1 MHNYTVSVTRNSD
14 DKYIYFPFSF
24 DARINL
30 PAQEIWEEWKTTHRD
45 HEKCWLWP
53 LKFSQPTVE
62 PWPPAKG
69 GLQTLTY
76 QIPNPHDASKPKK
89 NATYQFH
96 ILEWDNDTL
105 TYAYRATDD
114 HPFLIGGGKLV
125 ITEIDSECCRF
136 LWQGEYKHKTGDP
149 RIEAQGDV
157 FAFFLCQF
165 FTTMAQN
172 IKKRVGF

>member
-14 DKYIYFPFSF
+14 DDFIYFPFSF

-30 PAQEIWEEWKTTHRD
+30 PAREIWEEWKTTHSD
-45 HEKCWLWP
+45 HDICWLWP

-96 ILEWDNDTL
+96 ILEWDEEAM

-125 ITEIDSECCRF
+125 ITELDSGCCRF
-136 LWQGEYKHKTGDP
+136 LWQGEYKHVTGDP

-172 IKKRVGF
+172 IKKKVGF